1 MMDAARLKRA
11 RWRLRAYFF
20 GSGILMAAVFLCFAA
35 VIISMFG
42 LELTSYT
49 ATLVLTAAIL
59 AGGTY
64 AFIFFGGVIVHIIR
78 RVMNRQPIMEI
89 ED

>member
-1 MMDAARLKRA
+1 MDAARLKRA

-20 GSGILMAAVFLCFAA
+20 GSGILMAAVFLCMAA
-35 VIISMFG
+35 FVMSWLG
-42 LELTSYT
+42 VEKTSYA
-49 ATLVLTAAIL
+49 ATLVLAAAVL

-64 AFIFFGGVIVHIIR
+64 GIIFFAGVLIHIAR
-78 RVMNRQPIMEI
+78 RVLKRQPIMEI

>member
-1 MMDAARLKRA
+1 MMEAARLKRA

-20 GSGILMAAVFLCFAA
+20 GSGILMAAVYLCVAA
-35 VIISMFG
+35 FVMSWLG
-42 LELTSYT
+42 VEKTSYA
-49 ATLVLTAAIL
+49 ATLVLAAAVL

-64 AFIFFGGVIVHIIR
+64 GIILFAGVVIHITR
-78 RVMNRQPIMEI
+78 RVLKRQAIMEI